1 MHRVADT
8 LYVAAYHFTTSP
20 TQKVFDLKYSDL
32 GLAEGVVYTVHELWT
47 DKKEMTDKTTNILT
61 LKVPRSD
68 ARGFKIYPGTISSV
82 EEAVADKDTKIY
94 PNPCHDELY
103 INKLNNE
110 NNCDYDVYSIAGEKL
125 ISLADFGGD
134 VIDVNP
140 LAPGSYILVS
150 TDTVTRDRFVASF
163 IKE

>member
-1 MHRVADT
+1 
-8 LYVAAYHFTTSP
+8 
-20 TQKVFDLKYSDL
+20 
-32 GLAEGVVYTVHELWT
+32 
-47 DKKEMTDKTTNILT
+47 MTDKTANILT

-68 ARGFKIYPGTISSV
+68 ARVFKIYPGTISSV

-125 ISLADFGGD
+125 ISLDDFGGD

-150 TDTVTRDRFVASF
+150 TDTVTRNRFVASF

>member
-1 MHRVADT
+1 MCIRD
-8 LYVAAYHFTTSP
+8 
-20 TQKVFDLKYSDL
+20 
-32 GLAEGVVYTVHELWT
+32 
-47 DKKEMTDKTTNILT
+47 
-61 LKVPRSD
+61 R
-68 ARGFKIYPGTISSV
+68 FKIYPGTISSV

-125 ISLADFGGD
+125 ISLDDFGGD

-150 TDTVTRDRFVASF
+150 TDTVTRNRFVASF

>member
-1 MHRVADT
+1 M
-8 LYVAAYHFTTSP
+8 
-20 TQKVFDLKYSDL
+20 
-32 GLAEGVVYTVHELWT
+32 
-47 DKKEMTDKTTNILT
+47 
-61 LKVPRSD
+61 
-68 ARGFKIYPGTISSV
+68 
-82 EEAVADKDTKIY
+82 ADKDTKIY

-125 ISLADFGGD
+125 ISLDDFGGD